1 MLALTARRE
10 ALNYLGGGGAAVND
24 HIVVCRW
31 RSHHFASGAPVSAK
45 MSSELLEALNANA
58 LFMAQCVIAAS
69 IGGLEFCFPALF
81 VDTFNTFEVYT
92 SHRLYGA
99 AMIVNAIVVFSMRN
113 CNDHRVKKEVVQA
126 FLFQF
131 GLHIIVLLRPQVW
144 GFLTV
149 FNKVNLLCS
158 FALAAAY
165 GYLLMGNPKKMGA
178 QFSTQDKLSREKQRG
193 EMLETDVKKLKA
205 ENEKLQLQLDAQTK
219 ALAELKKRGK

>member
-1 MLALTARRE
+1 M
-10 ALNYLGGGGAAVND
+10 G
-24 HIVVCRW
+24 II
-31 RSHHFASGAPVSAK
+31 
-45 MSSELLEALNANA
+45 SETMANEFLETLNANT
-58 LFMAQCVIAAS
+58 LFMGQCIIAAI

-99 AMIVNAIVVFSMRN
+99 TMIVNAIVVFAMRN
-113 CNDHRVKKEVVQA
+113 CQDHRVKKEIVQA

-144 GFLTV
+144 GFLTA

-165 GYLLMGNPKKMGA
+165 GYLLMGEKRKISSGFGA
-178 QFSTQDKLSREKQRG
+178 QERLKRYQERNDQLMTSEKQ
-193 EMLETDVKKLKA
+193 LTTKVA
-205 ENEKLQLQLDAQTK
+205 EQEARIKELTAQLADA
-219 ALAELKKRGK
+219 KRRTAK

>member
-1 MLALTARRE
+1 MGR
-10 ALNYLGGGGAAVND
+10 VP
-24 HIVVCRW
+24 IM
-31 RSHHFASGAPVSAK
+31 SGQN
-45 MSSELLEALNANA
+45 EFLESLNANT
-58 LFMAQCVIAAS
+58 LFMAQCIIAAC

-99 AMIVNAIVVFSMRN
+99 TMIVNAIIVFAMRE
-113 CNDHRVKKEVVQA
+113 CKDHKAKKDIIQA

-144 GFLTV
+144 GFLTS

-165 GYLLMGNPKKMGA
+165 GYLLMGNPKRISSGFQASQRLNQLKGKNEELVKNESA
-178 QFSTQDKLSREKQRG
+178 LQQKVKEQKQRI
-193 EMLETDVKKLKA
+193 ESLEQQLK
-205 ENEKLQLQLDAQTK
+205 E
-219 ALAELKKRGK
+219 

>member
-1 MLALTARRE
+1 MGDNIDSRMA
-10 ALNYLGGGGAAVND
+10 D
-24 HIVVCRW
+24 
-31 RSHHFASGAPVSAK
+31 F
-45 MSSELLEALNANA
+45 LEGINANA
-58 LFMAQCVIAAS
+58 LFMCQCAIAAT

-99 AMIVNAIVVFSMRN
+99 AMIVNAIIVFAMRN
-113 CNDHRVKKEVVQA
+113 CDDPKVKKEIVQA

-144 GFLTV
+144 GFLTA

-165 GYLLMGNPKKMGA
+165 GYLLMGDKKKISPGFA
-178 QFSTQDKLSREKQRG
+178 SSDRLKRSEEENVR
-193 EMLETDVKKLKA
+193 LKA
-205 ENEKLQLQLDAQTK
+205 TEKSLSAKVSDLEERVQSLTAQLNEARRKGGNK
-219 ALAELKKRGK
+219 

>member
-1 MLALTARRE
+1 MGRR
-10 ALNYLGGGGAAVND
+10 
-24 HIVVCRW
+24 
-31 RSHHFASGAPVSAK
+31 RSIKMSGADI
-45 MSSELLEALNANA
+45 LDTLNANT
-58 LFMAQCVIAAS
+58 LFTAQCIIAAV

-99 AMIVNAIVVFSMRN
+99 AMIVNAIIVFAMRN
-113 CNDHRVKKEVVQA
+113 CTDHRVKKEIVQA

-144 GFLTV
+144 GFLTS

-165 GYLLMGNPKKMGA
+165 GYLLMGDKRRISTGFQASQRLSQLEGKNKELAKATAAAEQKVTEQKARIASLEA
-178 QFSTQDKLSREKQRG
+178 QVQ
-193 EMLETDVKKLKA
+193 
-205 ENEKLQLQLDAQTK
+205 
-219 ALAELKKRGK
+219 ELKRKGK

>member
-1 MLALTARRE
+1 MGSLAMANE
-10 ALNYLGGGGAAVND
+10 
-24 HIVVCRW
+24 
-31 RSHHFASGAPVSAK
+31 F
-45 MSSELLEALNANA
+45 LETLNANT
-58 LFMAQCVIAAS
+58 LFMGQCIIAAV

-99 AMIVNAIVVFSMRN
+99 TMIVNAIIVYTMRDTK
-113 CNDHRVKKEVVQA
+113 DHRIKREMVQA

-144 GFLTV
+144 GFLTA

-165 GYLLMGNPKKMGA
+165 GYLLMGEKRKISSGFAASDRLKRTSEVN
-178 QFSTQDKLSREKQRG
+178 DKLVASE
-193 EMLETDVKKLKA
+193 
-205 ENEKLQLQLDAQTK
+205 K
-219 ALAELKKRGK
+219 ALQSKCADQEERIKDLTAQLAEAR

>member
-1 MLALTARRE
+1 MGSLAMANE
-10 ALNYLGGGGAAVND
+10 
-24 HIVVCRW
+24 
-31 RSHHFASGAPVSAK
+31 F
-45 MSSELLEALNANA
+45 LETLNANT
-58 LFMAQCVIAAS
+58 LFMGQCIIAAI

-99 AMIVNAIVVFSMRN
+99 AMIVNAIIVFAMRN
-113 CNDHRVKKEVVQA
+113 CTDHRVKKEIVQA

-144 GFLTV
+144 GFLTA

-165 GYLLMGNPKKMGA
+165 GYLLMGQPKKISSSISSADRLKRTEEKNDQLMT
-178 QFSTQDKLSREKQRG
+178 SEKQ
-193 EMLETDVKKLKA
+193 LTTKVA
-205 ENEKLQLQLDAQTK
+205 EQEARIK
-219 ALAELKKRGK
+219 ELTS

>member
-1 MLALTARRE
+1 MGRR
-10 ALNYLGGGGAAVND
+10 
-24 HIVVCRW
+24 
-31 RSHHFASGAPVSAK
+31 RSIKMSGADI
-45 MSSELLEALNANA
+45 LDTLNANT
-58 LFMAQCVIAAS
+58 LFTAQCIIAAV

-99 AMIVNAIVVFSMRN
+99 AMIVNAIIVFAMRN
-113 CNDHRVKKEVVQA
+113 CTDHRVKKEIVQA

-144 GFLTV
+144 GFLTA

-165 GYLLMGNPKKMGA
+165 GYLLMGEKRKISSGFGA
-178 QFSTQDKLSREKQRG
+178 QERLKRTEGKNKELAKATAAAEQKVTEQKARIAS
-193 EMLETDVKKLKA
+193 LE
-205 ENEKLQLQLDAQTK
+205 AQVQ
-219 ALAELKKRGK
+219 ELKRKGK